1 MNKGIKKDAIKTEIK
16 RSKAQNIGT
25 SKRLFNY
32 LKDYKLA
39 LMIGIALTILSNY
52 FNLLAPKLIE
62 KAVALIEV
70 KVGEINLKEV
80 YNFAIIM
87 LVFYIC
93 SYILSILLSYIMM
106 RFGQNIGHSL
116 RKVTFKKFEKLP
128 VQYFDTHQTGDIIS
142 RFTYDIDIVSSS
154 IGQNFVSFSTSI
166 ITLIGSFYMMA
177 VTNISLM
184 TSFFITVPISL
195 ILGTYWVK
203 KVRKY
208 HRKKAEEMG
217 SLNGYIEDK
226 ITGHK
231 TVKIYGQEKN
241 VVEKLRER
249 NKLWAEAFYDSEFL
263 GGAVLRNGLTFVTTS
278 TTALLYVHSC
288 IKLMNNQIT
297 LAEISSFIL
306 YAKMFTGIVNEITT
320 IMADIQA
327 SLAAADRVFDF
338 IDETEEVPDSLSAGR
353 LDNPKGEICLNNVG
367 FRYDEHR
374 EILQD
379 INIKG
384 EENKVIAIVGHTGAG
399 KTTLIN
405 LLMRFYD
412 STAGE
417 ITFDDKN
424 IIDITRKSLRSSYA
438 MVLQDAW
445 LFGGTILENI
455 AYGNSNATI
464 EDVIKV
470 SKAVGL
476 HEHIELL
483 PNKYETVITEN
494 TVNISQGQKQLI
506 TIARAMLLDAKVL
519 ILDEATSNVD
529 TITEAK
535 IQKSMKIL
543 MKGKTSFVIAH
554 RLSTVRNADTI
565 IVLEQGR
572 IIEQGTH
579 NELLELNGSYANLYN
594 AQFEMLE
601 NIII

>member
-39 LMIGIALTILSNY
+39 LLIGIALTILSNY

-62 KAVALIEV
+62 RAVALIEV

-106 RFGQNIGHSL
+106 RFGQNIGNSL

-320 IMADIQA
+320 IMADIQS

-412 STAGE
+412 STTGE

-455 AYGNSNATI
+455 AYGNSNATL

-535 IQKSMKIL
+535 IQKSMKTL